1 MLVNELNKL
10 AYAVAP
16 VFWNLVYRS
25 IDATVMG
32 FAWLAVCRIFEKY
45 FTPNSKNLLSFM
57 LLICLLSL
65 QTKES
70 SISVMEYV
78 APVQHISYRQ
88 EYDLYE
94 HQLFTQQQV
103 RQTGESDYYAPVP
116 VLKDKVNKL
125 YIKSLVFD
133 VVLPL
138 IWLAGVISGG
148 LWLCITAFFFNKK
161 LQHCSPPDKR
171 ITDIYHNLLKT
182 VHMDYK
188 TPVIV
193 TDAVTTPA
201 ATGWIKKKI
210 LLPEYMTEL
219 DSDTVEF
226 ALLHELCH
234 IKEWHLG
241 YSYLCLVLQVIYWF
255 NPFLHILFR
264 ENRQNMELMADNKA
278 LSYTDNHSG
287 YARSMLK
294 ILSYCTDS
302 NSANRMLCMADSI
315 SNMKKR
321 IASIKQAC
329 FFKKNSRKI
338 TVASVLLG
346 TCVLLAFYPVK
357 TADISPAISDSCGA
371 MAVEKP
377 SSIGVQSLSIECTLP
392 WNWETRTSKLNPR
405 PESEIPL
412 PLSQFDYTVDLYQ
425 DGELI
430 GYLGM
435 SAFEPYTEE
444 IPAEDYHKTV
454 WPELRLSS
462 MCIWDPFTPIE
473 QTDISETG
481 LVNINYVDYEYLNE
495 NPDTVTASAPQFET
509 FGILAYNKEQQ
520 MYCGFAFMPDKV
532 SRETAEKI
540 ARTIILRND
549 GRKIDNQIGKI
560 YKYTTVE
567 VGSKKFTLGLPEN
580 WKIIADGATTDHRG
594 VPLPLG
600 HYGEVEVIG
609 NIYEDDRLIGQIGIN
624 DFIPYEGDIAP
635 ERYWETVFSPLR
647 LSSFYQWQY
656 FQPVRNA
663 EDADYDIEAGV
674 ASIKYLDYTKL
685 DDYPGNKADMPYL
698 TGSGVWAYNKNLEY
712 YICMGFTDG
721 NIHSFTLSD
730 IAYLIEFKQ

>member
-10 AYAVAP
+10 AYAAAP

-25 IDATVMG
+25 IAATVMG
-32 FAWLAVCRIFEKY
+32 FSWLAVCRIFEKY

-78 APVQHISYRQ
+78 APVQHISYRR

-94 HQLFTQQQV
+94 HQLFTQQQA
-103 RQTGESDYYAPVP
+103 RQTGESNYYAPVP

-133 VVLPL
+133 VALPL

-171 ITDIYHNLLKT
+171 ITDIYQNLLKT

-188 TPVIV
+188 IPVIV

-210 LLPEYMTEL
+210 LLPEYISEL
-219 DSDTVEF
+219 DNDTLEF

-241 YSYLCLVLQVIYWF
+241 YSYLCLALQLIYWF

-287 YARSMLK
+287 YTRSMLK
-294 ILSYCTDS
+294 VLSYCTDS

-321 IASIKQAC
+321 IASIKQAV

-346 TCVLLAFYPVK
+346 TGVLLAFYPVK
-357 TADISPAISDSCGA
+357 TADISPAIADSCGA

-377 SSIGVQSLSIECTLP
+377 SSIGMQSLSIKCTLP
-392 WNWETRTSKLNPR
+392 WNWETRTSKLTPR

-412 PLSQFDYTVDLYQ
+412 PISQFDYTVDLYQ

-444 IPAEDYHKTV
+444 ISAEDYHKTV
-454 WPELRLSS
+454 WPGLRLSS
-462 MCIWDPFTPIE
+462 MCIWDRFNPILS
-473 QTDISETG
+473 TDLGENG
-481 LVNINYVDYEYLNE
+481 LVDINYIDYQYLAK
-495 NPDTVTASAPQFET
+495 NPETPVASAPQYET
-509 FGILAYNKEQQ
+509 LGILAYDKTEK
-520 MYCGFAFMPDKV
+520 MYCGFAFLPGKV

-540 ARTIILRND
+540 AISITMKND
-549 GRKIDNQIGKI
+549 SRKIEDAMTIVFNQQAFELG
-560 YKYTTVE
+560 
-567 VGSKKFTLGLPEN
+567 GKKFTCALPET
-580 WKIIADGATTDHRG
+580 WTVSADDNEINSKGI
-594 VPLPLG
+594 PMPLG
-600 HYGEVEVIG
+600 HYNEVEIVA
-609 NIYEDDRLIGQIGIN
+609 NIYDNDELIGRIGVN
-624 DFIPYEGDIAP
+624 SFTPYSDEIAP
-635 ERYWETVFSPLR
+635 EKYWETVFPPLR
-647 LSSFYQWQY
+647 LSSFFSWENFYVLHDS
-656 FQPVRNA
+656 PDKNPNG
-663 EDADYDIEAGV
+663 EHGV
-674 ASIKYLDYTKL
+674 ADINYLDYTKL
-685 DDYPGNKADMPYL
+685 DDYPGRKPDVPSL
-698 TGSGVWAYNKNLEY
+698 KGKGVWAYDIEKAY
-712 YICMGFTDG
+712 FVCMAFVDG
-721 NIHSFTLSD
+721 TVHDFTLQD
-730 IAYLIEFKQ
+730 IARHIEIK